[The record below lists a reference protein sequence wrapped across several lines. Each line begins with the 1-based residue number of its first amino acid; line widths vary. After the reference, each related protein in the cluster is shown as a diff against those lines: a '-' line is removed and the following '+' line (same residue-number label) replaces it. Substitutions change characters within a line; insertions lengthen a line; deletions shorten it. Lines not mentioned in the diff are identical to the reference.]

1 MQTQTGKQTERQ
13 TYRQIEIQTERQKD
27 TDRLTDRQTK
37 RQTDRQKDR
46 QTDKHANRETK
57 FREKGK
63 FPGVTTHKT
72 WEVNSI
78 IIFNLTSMLH
88 VLLVH
93 SDTFVGNEAYMLKG
107 EFLFSIIFKL
117 TR

>member
-1 MQTQTGKQTERQ
+1 MQTEKQR
-13 TYRQIEIQTERQKD
+13 I
-27 TDRLTDRQTK
+27 
-37 RQTDRQKDR
+37 
-46 QTDKHANRETK
+46 
-57 FREKGK
+57 REKGK

-72 WEVNSI
+72 WQVNFYYHIQFEEHAS
-78 IIFNLTSMLH
+78 
-88 VLLVH
+88 VPLVH